1 MTVTT
6 ASNKAIVAG
15 NGATTVFSFNFI
27 GVNADLISV
36 TLTDSGGVETLLDP
50 SLYTL
55 ALNPAGTALWG
66 IGGTLTYPLTGPA
79 LGAGNTLTLLREL
92 PLTQAISLQ
101 NQTSYGQYNTAA
113 EQAVDLLE
121 MQLQQV
127 YEQFGRALTVP
138 ASDED
143 APVSFPP
150 AALRALKV
158 ALFDADGQPTVG
170 DLPASGIISAAMQ
183 AVVAAASLAAGRTAF
198 GLRELAE
205 LDLGAGL
212 EDDGADA
219 ARVNFDTTADATNQ
233 TVDEDFH
240 LTQRFATG
248 TLTYALPRANTLWNG
263 FGFWIYSSGG
273 SALLVP
279 NAADAVQGLSAGTT
293 FVVPAGTQVFV
304 STDAAASGVWKVQ
317 FMPLSQ
323 PEPQGYLTLSITGLS
338 PILAADAISSSF
350 VYYRPFKGA
359 LCPISD
365 GVSVRAFPFATQNL
379 ELNSNH
385 VALNL
390 YDVFAFL
397 DTAGTF
403 RIGTGPSWLAGG
415 GSITAGACA
424 RGTGAGSTDLVV
436 FQGLPVNTNAI
447 TLRNG
452 ATTNV
457 VAAQCAVFLGS
468 IFIDAVAGQ
477 VTCHVSYG
485 QSRKWGVSN
494 AYNQQ
499 PIELQAGDPTV
510 SWTYQVPTYRP
521 SNNNT
526 ANSLTTFCCLAD
538 QRIQGELEQLASM
551 NNANGAATLRQTL
564 VGIGLNSTTAPAG
577 VLGALGNGA
586 TVNVNTSATLGAR
599 RTVQPQLGINVLTSL
614 EQSTNAA
621 SVTSTF
627 FGGNNGINLRAR
639 WMG

>member
-15 NGATTVFSFNFI
+15 NGATTVFAFNFI

-66 IGGTLTYPLTGPA
+66 IGGTLTYPLTGGPLA
-79 LGAGNTLTLLREL
+79 AGNTLTLLREL

-170 DLPASGIISAAMQ
+170 EIPASGFISAAMQ

-212 EDDGADA
+212 EDDGANA
-219 ARVNFDTTADATNQ
+219 ARVNFDTVADATNQ
-233 TVDEDFH
+233 AVGAAFQ

-248 TLTYALPRANTLWNG
+248 TLTYTLARANTLWNG
-263 FGFWIYSSGG
+263 FGFWIYATGG
-273 SALLVP
+273 PALLVP
-279 NAADAVQGLSAGTT
+279 NAADAVQGLAAGGT

-317 FMPLSQ
+317 TIPLSQ
-323 PEPQGYLTLSITGLS
+323 PIPQGYLTLTSSTAQ
-338 PILAADAISSSF
+338 PILAVDAPGSTFIF
-350 VYYRPFKGA
+350 YTPFRGN

-365 GVSVRAFPFATQNL
+365 GVTMRAFAFAQQNL
-379 ELNSNH
+379 GLNSNH
-385 VALNL
+385 VALNI
-390 YDVFAFL
+390 YDIFAFL
-397 DTAGTF
+397 DTSGTF
-403 RIGTGPSWLAGG
+403 RIGSGPSWTVGG
-415 GSITAGACA
+415 GSITAGSCA
-424 RGTGAGSTDLVV
+424 RGTGAGSTELGR
-436 FQGLPVNTNAI
+436 FQGLLVNANAI

-452 ATTNV
+452 VTTYA
-457 VAAQCAVFLGS
+457 VAASCGVFLGS
-468 IFIDAVAGQ
+468 IFIDAAAGQ
-477 VTCHVSYG
+477 VTCNVGFG

-494 AYNQQ
+494 AYNWVE
-499 PIELQAGDPTV
+499 IELLAGDPT
-510 SWTYQVPTYRP
+510 STWTYNTPTYRP
-521 SNNNT
+521 TNNDP
-526 ANSLTTFCCLAD
+526 ANKLTTFCCLAEH
-538 QRIQGELEQLASM
+538 RIRATFNQLVSM
-551 NNANGAATLRQTL
+551 NNANGAATLRPTL
-564 VGIGLNSTTAPAG
+564 TAIAVNSTTTPG
-577 VLGALGNGA
+577 GTLGSLGNGA
-586 TVNVNTSATLGAR
+586 TVNVNDGGNLQAVRTLP
-599 RTVQPQLGINVLTSL
+599 PQLGINVLNSL
-614 EQSTNAA
+614 ENSSNAA
-621 SVTSTF
+621 SVTTTF
-627 FGGNNGINLRAR
+627 NGAENGCAMRAV
-639 WMG
+639 WPA